1 LASPLWQAV
10 LGEIEVTIPRA
21 SFATWFKNTTL
32 LKSDGQEVV
41 IGVPNVFTKRQ
52 LEEKYQSL
60 LEQTLHKNGLQPEK
74 ITFTIHQETQL
85 QKDGPKSEPAPVET
99 TQQRQTDWSVKPKPR
114 SNTSNLNSKYTFDN
128 FVVGAGNEL
137 AYAAS
142 QAIVKDPG
150 EKYNPLFIYS
160 GVGLGKT
167 HLIQAIGNEMFRK
180 NPDICIECITSER
193 FTKEFI
199 ASTLQKK
206 TFSDKYRSADVLIVD
221 DMQFIAGKEKTE
233 EEFFHTFNALH
244 QANKQIIISSDQPPN
259 SIPTLEER
267 LRSRFEWGMT
277 ADIQPPDLE
286 TRMAIIQSKA
296 HQHQTNIPG
305 DVSEY
310 LATHIRSNIRELEGA
325 LTKVLAH
332 CEMSG
337 QTPSIPVVEQVL
349 GSGQSKRHRLTQKQI
364 VEKTARYF
372 NVTPHEIM
380 SARREKTVSQPRQI
394 SMYLLRNEL
403 HLSFPAVAKAVGRK
417 DHTTAIHSVSKIEQ
431 SIAEDASM
439 RQTVQQVKEQL
450 YA

>member
-1 LASPLWQAV
+1 MVSNPLWQAV

-32 LKSDGQEVV
+32 LKSDADEVV
-41 IGVPNVFTKRQ
+41 IGVPNVFAKQQ
-52 LEEKYQSL
+52 LEKKYQSL
-60 LEQTLHKNGLQPEK
+60 LQQTLHKNGVEPEK
-74 ITFTIHQETQL
+74 ITFTVHEETQL
-85 QKDGPKSEPAPVET
+85 QNTQPAPQATAE
-99 TQQRQTDWSVKPKPR
+99 QSRQTDWSVRPK
-114 SNTSNLNSKYTFDN
+114 TKVDKSNLSSKYTFDN

-150 EKYNPLFIYS
+150 EKYNPLFVYS

-180 NPDICIECITSER
+180 DPDICIEYITSER

-244 QANKQIIISSDQPPN
+244 QANKQIIISSDRPP
-259 SIPTLEER
+259 SAIPTLEER

-286 TRMAIIQSKA
+286 TRMAILQSKA
-296 HQHQTNIPG
+296 QQHNTSIPSE
-305 DVSEY
+305 VSEY
-310 LATHIRSNIRELEGA
+310 LATHIQSNVRELEGA

-332 CEMSG
+332 CEMTE
-337 QTPSIPVVEQVL
+337 QPVSVAMVDQVL
-349 GSGQSKRHRLTQKQI
+349 GGTPAKRRRLTQKQV
-364 VEKTARYF
+364 VEKTATYF
-372 NVTPHEIM
+372 NVTSHEIM
-380 SARREKTVSQPRQI
+380 SARREKSISEPRQI
-394 SMYLLRNEL
+394 AMYLLRNEL
-403 HLSFPAVAKAVGRK
+403 HLSFPAIAKAVGRK
-417 DHTTAIHSVSKIEQ
+417 DHTTAIHSVNKIEHDVT
-431 SIAEDASM
+431 SNATT
-439 RQTVQQVKEQL
+439 RQTVQEVKEHL

>member
-1 LASPLWQAV
+1 MASPLWQAV

-74 ITFTIHQETQL
+74 ITL
-85 QKDGPKSEPAPVET
+85 PAPVET
-99 TQQRQTDWSVKPKPR
+99 AQKRQTDQQRQTDWSVKPKSR

-142 QAIVKDPG
+142 QAIVKNPG

-296 HQHQTNIPG
+296 HQHQTNLPG

-349 GSGQSKRHRLTQKQI
+349 GSSQSKRHRLTQKQI